1 MKSIQKQVPAAPERE
16 KTEFQWGRT
25 IAPPARMGVGGVFSA
40 WNCTNRPTRGSEI
53 CVFWQGVHVASGNQH
68 VTRLLGELSS
78 GDDSAAGRLLPLV
91 YDELR
96 RLAGA
101 YFHEERADHTLQ
113 PTALVHEA
121 FLRLVDEP
129 DSRWESRAHFYRVAA
144 RAMRRVLVNHARD
157 RKRLKRGGGAQK
169 LPLDNFDYAADSAP
183 DYETLDAAIDKLAR
197 LDPRKEQI
205 VQLRYFGG
213 FSIDDTARILDLS
226 PAQVKRDWTTARA
239 FLLREMTPDDPAQP
253 S

>member
-1 MKSIQKQVPAAPERE
+1 
-16 KTEFQWGRT
+16 
-25 IAPPARMGVGGVFSA
+25 MGSCGH
-40 WNCTNRPTRGSEI
+40 EE
-53 CVFWQGVHVASGNQH
+53 
-68 VTRLLGELSS
+68 VTRLLGDLTG
-78 GDDSAAGRLLPLV
+78 GDTSAASKLLPLV

-96 RLAGA
+96 QLAGA
-101 YFHEERADHTLQ
+101 YFADERRDHTLQ

-121 FLRLVDEP
+121 FLRLVNQP

-157 RKRLKRGGGAQK
+157 RMRLKRGGGAMTRVT
-169 LPLDNFDYAADSAP
+169 LEAADAITHDEP
-183 DYETLDAAIDKLAR
+183 DFVALDAALEKLGK
-197 LDPRKEQI
+197 LDERKEQV

-239 FLLREMTPDDPAQP
+239 FLLRELNGEST
-253 S
+253 

>member
-1 MKSIQKQVPAAPERE
+1 MAETNQQV
-16 KTEFQWGRT
+16 TQ
-25 IAPPARMGVGGVFSA
+25 
-40 WNCTNRPTRGSEI
+40 
-53 CVFWQGVHVASGNQH
+53 
-68 VTRLLGELSS
+68 LLGDLTA

-101 YFHEERADHTLQ
+101 YFDHERTDHTLQ

-121 FLRLVDEP
+121 YLRLVHEP

-157 RKRLKRGGGAQK
+157 RRRLKRGGDHRK
-169 LPLDNFDYAADSAP
+169 ISLDDNDHALERAP
-183 DYETLDAAIDKLAR
+183 DYEALDDALEKLGRIDS
-197 LDPRKEQI
+197 RKEQI

-213 FSIDDTARILDLS
+213 FSIEDTARIMELS

-239 FLLREMTPDDPAQP
+239 FLLRELSNGNGVSQP
-253 S
+253 

>member
-1 MKSIQKQVPAAPERE
+1 MSD
-16 KTEFQWGRT
+16 
-25 IAPPARMGVGGVFSA
+25 S
-40 WNCTNRPTRGSEI
+40 
-53 CVFWQGVHVASGNQH
+53 NQH
-68 VTRLLGELSS
+68 VTQLLGDIAA

-101 YFHEERADHTLQ
+101 YFDQERSDHTLQ

-121 FLRLVDEP
+121 YLRLVNEP

-157 RKRLKRGGGAQK
+157 RRRLKRGGDQK
-169 LPLDNFDYAADSAP
+169 RVLLHEDDHASHDAP
-183 DYETLDAAIDKLAR
+183 DYEALDVALEKLGKID
-197 LDPRKEQI
+197 DRKEQI

-213 FSIDDTARILDLS
+213 FSIDDTARILELS

-239 FLLREMTPDDPAQP
+239 FLLREL
-253 S
+253 SSGNGISKS

>member
-1 MKSIQKQVPAAPERE
+1 MA
-16 KTEFQWGRT
+16 G
-25 IAPPARMGVGGVFSA
+25 
-40 WNCTNRPTRGSEI
+40 
-53 CVFWQGVHVASGNQH
+53 GNQH
-68 VTRLLGELSS
+68 VTQLLGELSS
-78 GDDSAAGRLLPLV
+78 GDDSAAGRLLPMV
-91 YDELR
+91 YEELR
-96 RLAGA
+96 LLAGA

-157 RKRLKRGGGAQK
+157 RKRLKRGGGTHK
-169 LPLDNFDYAADSAP
+169 LPLADFDCASNDALDYEFLDSAI
-183 DYETLDAAIDKLAR
+183 EKLAE

-213 FSIDDTARILDLS
+213 FTIEDTARILDLS
-226 PAQVKRDWTTARA
+226 PAQVKRDWTAARA
-239 FLLREMTPDDPAQP
+239 FLLREMGYDDPTM
-253 S
+253 SL

>member
-1 MKSIQKQVPAAPERE
+1 MDGGNRE
-16 KTEFQWGRT
+16 
-25 IAPPARMGVGGVFSA
+25 
-40 WNCTNRPTRGSEI
+40 
-53 CVFWQGVHVASGNQH
+53 
-68 VTRLLGELSS
+68 VTRLLGDLTD
-78 GDDSAAGRLLPLV
+78 GDDSAAGRLLPMV

-157 RKRLKRGGGAQK
+157 RKRLKRGGERHK
-169 LPLDNFDYAADSAP
+169 LPLADFDCAADDSP
-183 DYETLDAAIDKLAR
+183 DYEQLDDAIEKLAQI
-197 LDPRKEQI
+197 DPRKEQV

-213 FSIDDTARILDLS
+213 FSVDDTARILDLS

-239 FLLREMTPDDPAQP
+239 FLLRELTCDDSAPP